1 MKLRVPS
8 TLLLLLLVE
17 FICEMN
23 KKRHK
28 KERIDTKTSKK
39 NQCIDHAMHSKIAFY
54 FAEHPKAV
62 YSLIN
67 HHITYI
73 SNSVQCPEN
82 ILHFHEFNTFE
93 CFYSEKIS
101 GFDHWNFKV
110 LFSRYI
116 TRMDVLSL
124 EEASIFYRFFF
135 KIPTTICKNNNLFV
149 IHHNLNEA

>member
-28 KERIDTKTSKK
+28 KERIDTKTSEK

-62 YSLIN
+62 LI
-67 HHITYI
+67 HKSSYYLYI
-73 SNSVQCPEN
+73 KLSSV
-82 ILHFHEFNTFE
+82 
-93 CFYSEKIS
+93 S
-101 GFDHWNFKV
+101 GKYF
-110 LFSRYI
+110 
-116 TRMDVLSL
+116 TLS
-124 EEASIFYRFFF
+124 
-135 KIPTTICKNNNLFV
+135 
-149 IHHNLNEA
+149 